1 MCACARSRVSAACCG
16 CASYMRWVT
25 DPRTHQHERWYSH
38 LLLIITAHGCSC
50 CQLAHRANRASCQA
64 VLHVRGSRAHA
75 IASLSHESA
84 AQSREDRGALQIH
97 EPDPLAVISGVE
109 SMGLQY
115 QPFEGVL
122 LVGWATATYQG
133 NSATLDQV
141 GSGSGHFGILYQTFK
156 FRARGV
162 HRALVA

>member
-1 MCACARSRVSAACCG
+1 MV
-16 CASYMRWVT
+16 
-25 DPRTHQHERWYSH
+25 
-38 LLLIITAHGCSC
+38 AHAVNWHIG
-50 CQLAHRANRASCQA
+50 ANRAFSCQA

-122 LVGWATATYQG
+122 VVGWATARYQG
-133 NSATLDQV
+133 NPATLDHWQV
-141 GSGSGHFGILYQTFK
+141 GSGSGHFDILY
-156 FRARGV
+156 
-162 HRALVA
+162 